1 MTGYARGA
9 VLGRRFVEFISETSA
24 ARFEPCLSILRRGES
39 CHALQL
45 DLVCKG
51 GGVRHVM
58 LDAKGRLG
66 EDGIFEQAY
75 CILTDITEL
84 NTVQRRLQASL
95 EEKEVLLRELHHRVK
110 NNLQLISSL
119 MSLQAQR
126 TLRPELTDLL
136 STTQS
141 RIHSI
146 ALLHDTLLEPDHL
159 SRPDVPRYFASLVE
173 HLRNTREPADADI
186 CFDLNIDEASLDADR
201 AMRCGLIINE
211 LASNSLQ
218 HAFVDR
224 QRGRVSV
231 AFKRRQDSW
240 LLSVA
245 DDGQSRQAW
254 VGDAPARRGLG
265 LELVEA
271 LTQQL
276 CGQMEVIRDEGT
288 CVRVEFPAGH
298 NQVKR
303 EKE

>member
-1 MTGYARGA
+1 
-9 VLGRRFVEFISETSA
+9 
-24 ARFEPCLSILRRGES
+24 
-39 CHALQL
+39 
-45 DLVCKG
+45 
-51 GGVRHVM
+51 
-58 LDAKGRLG
+58 
-66 EDGIFEQAY
+66 
-75 CILTDITEL
+75 
-84 NTVQRRLQASL
+84 
-95 EEKEVLLRELHHRVK
+95 VK

>member
-1 MTGYARGA
+1 MTGYTRGEA
-9 VLGRRFVEFISETSA
+9 LGRRFAELISETSA
-24 ARFEPCLSILRRGES
+24 ARFEPCLSLLLRGRS
-39 CHALQL
+39 CHGLQL

-58 LDAKGRLG
+58 LDARGRLG
-66 EDGIFEQAY
+66 EDRIFEQAY
-75 CILTDITEL
+75 CVLTDITQL
-84 NTVQRRLQASL
+84 NSVQHRLQASL

-126 TLRPELTDLL
+126 SGRSELTDLL

-186 CFDLNIDEASLDADR
+186 RFDLDIADAPLDADR

-218 HAFVDR
+218 HAFVGR
-224 QRGRVSV
+224 QGGRVSV
-231 AFKRRQDSW
+231 GFKRQGDSW
-240 LLSVA
+240 VLRVA
-245 DDGQSRQAW
+245 DDGQPREGA
-254 VGDAPARRGLG
+254 GEGAPARRGLG

-276 CGQMEVIRDEGT
+276 CGQMEVARDRGT
-288 CVRVEFPAGH
+288 CVRVDFPAGRD
-298 NQVKR
+298 QVKR
-303 EKE
+303 EKD